1 MASAS
6 SVAHTTSLI
15 VVDESQLDQFAT
27 EFEPYQPIDQA
38 SPGDDSQLPT
48 VDLDDSQE
56 YNLTNGR
63 EIVND
68 FNLEIGRTFHFT

>member
-56 YNLTNGR
+56 YNGR

-68 FNLEIGRTFHFT
+68 FNLEIGRTFNFT